1 MKALFLARRFA
12 LAPAGLALLAASLGL
27 VRAGQGVEG
36 EPIVLEPAP
45 RKDAAQV
52 SLPRGEVP
60 LLQVLKSLADATGR
74 VVVWKASDPVD
85 TKLVLPRAVESLAL
99 KSASEILEQ
108 AGYEA
113 RVESW
118 KGKPAYHVE
127 RAPRKKGKIIR
138 DSDKKDGTASEGAVP
153 AGGRGTGAQI
163 QFYAREEGTG
173 RKFIVVFETDS
184 REEAETAVSL
194 LKAHQRAAKPAKKKD

>member
-1 MKALFLARRFA
+1 MKALRFL
-12 LAPAGLALLAASLGL
+12 LAPAALALLAVSLGL
-27 VRAGQGVEG
+27 ARAGQGVDG
-36 EPIVLEPAP
+36 EPIVLEPASG
-45 RKDAAQV
+45 RESRQV

-85 TKLVLPRAVESLAL
+85 TRLVLPRAVESLDL

-113 RVESW
+113 RVETW
-118 KGKPAYHVE
+118 KGKPAYQVE

-138 DSDKKDGTASEGAVP
+138 ESDRKDGSAADGALTADD
-153 AGGRGTGAQI
+153 RGTGAQI
-163 QFYAREEGTG
+163 QLYAREEGTG
-173 RKFIVVFETDS
+173 RKFVVLFETDS
-184 REEAETAVSL
+184 REEAETAVSI
-194 LKAHQRAAKPAKKKD
+194 LKAHQRSTKGAKKKD